1 MEFWDYSVMAV
12 YLLSVVGIGWY
23 FSKNENSTDDYLLG
37 GRSIPWWAIA
47 ISMFATLMSA
57 LSFLGVP
64 SEAFGHGCRLGL
76 SLLIAPFALILSIWL
91 FMRFYYTLGTFTPY
105 EYLERRF
112 SPSVRLICSILFLVQ
127 RGIYLALVLYASA
140 VAFKSAAGWNPV
152 FTICLVGI
160 LGIIYTVLGGMK
172 AVVWTDV
179 LQFFVLFG
187 GLAFIIIRLS
197 MMIPGGF
204 SGGVEYAFSNGRG
217 FNFGESFFT
226 FNPYERVTLW
236 LLLFSSIGTYM
247 FGYSADQLNIQRLL
261 STRTYSEAKKA
272 AYTSWAVGVPV
283 ITILYLIGILLYS
296 FYTQA
301 PQGAELKKIAN
312 DHALPNFIVNYLPS
326 PIPGIIMSALLAAIM
341 STLDSGMN
349 SLSAILVKDI
359 YKRFIRK
366 DADEKQELKMARWFT
381 VVVGIYMVAMAI
393 FINALSSQASS
404 TIIEAASIWSAVV
417 MILVGV
423 YLLGVTNERAS
434 SKLII
439 SLLIIAIPITIASAW
454 LFYYSAP
461 PDHRI
466 SFTITGNIPGVFVIV
481 CGFAALLFC
490 KKQPREKVEGLTLFT
505 LREPV
510 AMIEDENNFEIEINE
525 GVAAE

>member
-1 MEFWDYSVMAV
+1 
-12 YLLSVVGIGWY
+12 
-23 FSKNENSTDDYLLG
+23 
-37 GRSIPWWAIA
+37 
-47 ISMFATLMSA
+47 
-57 LSFLGVP
+57 
-64 SEAFGHGCRLGL
+64 
-76 SLLIAPFALILSIWL
+76 
-91 FMRFYYTLGTFTPY
+91 
-105 EYLERRF
+105 
-112 SPSVRLICSILFLVQ
+112 
-127 RGIYLALVLYASA
+127 
-140 VAFKSAAGWNPV
+140 
-152 FTICLVGI
+152 
-160 LGIIYTVLGGMK
+160 
-172 AVVWTDV
+172 
-179 LQFFVLFG
+179 
-187 GLAFIIIRLS
+187 
-197 MMIPGGF
+197 
-204 SGGVEYAFSNGRG
+204 
-217 FNFGESFFT
+217 
-226 FNPYERVTLW
+226 
-236 LLLFSSIGTYM
+236 
-247 FGYSADQLNIQRLL
+247 
-261 STRTYSEAKKA
+261 
-272 AYTSWAVGVPV
+272 
-283 ITILYLIGILLYS
+283 
-296 FYTQA
+296 
-301 PQGAELKKIAN
+301 
-312 DHALPNFIVNYLPS
+312 
-326 PIPGIIMSALLAAIM
+326 
-341 STLDSGMN
+341 MN